1 MFSSKHSLWFCSV
14 VTLGMLGSACGGS
27 GGSGAGGSSAAG
39 STASGGGGAVGLAGS
54 AGAVGANAGAGGM
67 LGMSGAAGVGA
78 AGAALGGANTGGAA
92 GTDAGGGANAGSGGN
107 AGMSGTLPAGTPAT
121 VVLDGATLKKVQQSL
136 ATGGTAGQKAAY
148 TNLIAAADIALK
160 SGTWSVTTKEAAYVI
175 NKDPHEY
182 VSWGPY
188 YWPSDASPPG
198 TPGTFGKCPYGNHD
212 GIHNPDVEKVTDRHG
227 LHASSEAIFELALAW
242 YLSGDNKYA
251 DQAELV
257 ARTWYLNA
265 ATAMN
270 PSMAYAQSAGPC
282 GTGNPT
288 GIIEASSVVMTD
300 ALDGLAILALDT
312 RATGWTAADQTGMK
326 TWLTKYIDF
335 LKTSTVGKGE
345 GSSANNHG
353 TWYDGM
359 LTALYV
365 FTGDTANATTL
376 ATAAK
381 TKRIDAQ
388 INADGSQP
396 LELAR
401 PASWHYANYN
411 ASALCRLAAV
421 AKHVGVDLWGYTNPK
436 GGSIAKAIAFLLPTS
451 TSATLPGPWAQYND
465 ITKPFDVGYQ
475 AESYYSIHALA
486 DYGNSAA
493 AAALF
498 TQTPVPMTVP
508 GHFCEGATFPVAGQF
523 CAITPGAADFAD
535 VTPGTAPA
543 VDMWPIIPACRV
555 PLN

>member
-1 MFSSKHSLWFCSV
+1 MFSSNHSWLVCS
-14 VTLGMLGSACGGS
+14 TFALGILGSACGSSSGSGTGGAVAGGTAS
-27 GGSGAGGSSAAG
+27 GGSGVNSA
-39 STASGGGGAVGLAGS
+39 AGS
-54 AGAVGANAGAGGM
+54 AGAAPASAGMGGMLGGSGAAGAGATGGALGGATAGGGAGAGGA
-67 LGMSGAAGVGA
+67 S
-78 AGAALGGANTGGAA
+78 AGADSGGS
-92 GTDAGGGANAGSGGN
+92 AGSG
-107 AGMSGTLPAGTPAT
+107 ATLPSGTPAT

-136 ATGGTAGQKAAY
+136 LGGGAADQKAAF
-148 TNLIAAADIALK
+148 TNLIAAAEVALK
-160 SGTWSVTTKEAAYVI
+160 SGTWSVTTKAAEYVI

-188 YWPSDASPPG
+188 YWPPDANPPG
-198 TPGTFGKCPYGNHD
+198 TPGTFGKCPYTSHD

-242 YLSGDNKYA
+242 YLSGSNQYA

-312 RATGWTAADQTGMK
+312 RANGWTAADQAGMK
-326 TWLTKYIDF
+326 AWLTKYIDF

-345 GSSANNHG
+345 SSSTNNHG
-353 TWYDGM
+353 SWYDGL
-359 LTALYV
+359 LTSLYV
-365 FTGDTANATTL
+365 FTGDTADATALATT
-376 ATAAK
+376 AK
-381 TKRIDAQ
+381 AKRIDVQ

-401 PASWHYANYN
+401 PASWHYSNYN

-465 ITKPFDVGYQ
+465 ITQPFDAGYQ

-486 DYGNSAA
+486 DYGGSAA
-493 AAALF
+493 AAA
-498 TQTPVPMTVP
+498 V
-508 GHFCEGATFPVAGQF
+508 
-523 CAITPGAADFAD
+523 
-535 VTPGTAPA
+535 
-543 VDMWPIIPACRV
+543 
-555 PLN
+555 

>member
-1 MFSSKHSLWFCSV
+1 MFA
-14 VTLGMLGSACGGS
+14 LGALGSACGGS
-27 GGSGAGGSSAAG
+27 GGSGTGGAVAGG
-39 STASGGGGAVGLAGS
+39 TASGGGGAGSGAGS
-54 AGAVGANAGAGGM
+54 AGAALANAGAGGT
-67 LGMSGAAGVGA
+67 LGGSGAGGAGTAGVA
-78 AGAALGGANTGGAA
+78 T
-92 GTDAGGGANAGSGGN
+92 GGANAGGSDGAGAAGVSAGGGNGGSAGGN
-107 AGMSGTLPAGTPAT
+107 ATLATGTPAT

-136 ATGGTAGQKAAY
+136 VTGGTPEQKAAF
-148 TNLIAAADIALK
+148 TNLIAAADVALK
-160 SGTWSVTTKEAAYVI
+160 SGTWSVTTKAAEYVI

-188 YWPSDASPPG
+188 YWPSDASPPANA
-198 TPGTFGKCPYGNHD
+198 GTFGKCPYGNHD

-242 YLSGDNKYA
+242 YLGGDSKYA

-312 RATGWTAADQTGMK
+312 RSNGWTAADQAGMK
-326 TWLTKYIDF
+326 TWLTAYIDF

-345 GSSANNHG
+345 SSSTNNHG
-353 TWYDGM
+353 SWYDG
-359 LTALYV
+359 LLASLYV
-365 FTGDTANATTL
+365 FTGDTADATAL

-381 TKRIDAQ
+381 TKRIDVQ

-396 LELAR
+396 LELSR
-401 PASWHYANYN
+401 PASWHYSNYN

-451 TSATLPGPWAQYND
+451 TSATLPGPWAQYMD
-465 ITKPFDVGYQ
+465 ITQPFDVGYQ
-475 AESYYSIHALA
+475 AESYYSVHALA
-486 DYGNSAA
+486 DYGGSAA
-493 AAALF
+493 AAAIF
-498 TQTPVPMTVP
+498 AQTPVPMSVP
-508 GHFCEGATFPVAGQF
+508 GHFCSGATFPVAGQF
-523 CAITPGAADFAD
+523 CAITPGATAFAD
-535 VTPGTAPA
+535 VQTTA
-543 VDMWPIIPACRV
+543 VDMWAIIPACRV

>member
-1 MFSSKHSLWFCSV
+1 
-14 VTLGMLGSACGGS
+14 
-27 GGSGAGGSSAAG
+27 
-39 STASGGGGAVGLAGS
+39 
-54 AGAVGANAGAGGM
+54 
-67 LGMSGAAGVGA
+67 
-78 AGAALGGANTGGAA
+78 
-92 GTDAGGGANAGSGGN
+92 
-107 AGMSGTLPAGTPAT
+107 
-121 VVLDGATLKKVQQSL
+121 VQQSL
-136 ATGGTAGQKAAY
+136 TGGGTADQKAAF
-148 TNLIAAADIALK
+148 TNLIAAAEVALK
-160 SGTWSVTTKEAAYVI
+160 SGTWSVTTKAAEYVI

-188 YWPSDASPPG
+188 YWPPDASPPG
-198 TPGTFGKCPYGNHD
+198 TPGTFGKCPYTNHY

-242 YLSGDNKYA
+242 YLSGNNQYA

-282 GTGNPT
+282 GMGNPT

-312 RATGWTAADQTGMK
+312 RATGWTAADQAGMK
-326 TWLTKYIDF
+326 TWLGKYITF
-335 LKTSTVGKGE
+335 LKTSSVGTGE
-345 GSSANNHG
+345 SSSTNNHG
-353 TWYDGM
+353 SWYDG
-359 LTALYV
+359 LLASLYV
-365 FTGDTANATTL
+365 FTGDTASATAL

-381 TKRIDAQ
+381 TKRIDVQ

-396 LELAR
+396 QELAR
-401 PASWHYANYN
+401 PASWHYSNYN

-465 ITKPFDVGYQ
+465 ITQPFDVGYQ

-486 DYGNSAA
+486 DYGGSAA
-493 AAALF
+493 AAAVF
-498 TQTPVPMTVP
+498 AQMPVPMSVP

-523 CAITPGAADFAD
+523 CAITPGAMDFAD
-535 VTPGTAPA
+535 VTAAATPA